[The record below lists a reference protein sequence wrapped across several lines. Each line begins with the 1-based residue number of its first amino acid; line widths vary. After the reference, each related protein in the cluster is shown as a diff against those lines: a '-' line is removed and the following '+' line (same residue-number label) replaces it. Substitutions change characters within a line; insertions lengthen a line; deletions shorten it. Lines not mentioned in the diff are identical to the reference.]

1 MDCFK
6 PNNDDRY
13 ADTNCNGVSGV
24 DEFDI
29 PLESKYCSN
38 SYEAKGVAVLGDS
51 ASAHFGIPVRWMR
64 PAEFNGKIEFSVW
77 STYKLSVPQIL
88 TLFPSLGC

>member
-1 MDCFK
+1 MQLITENEIFYAFLNYYK

-64 PAEFNGKIEFSVW
+64 PAEFNGELKFNFQFI
-77 STYKLSVPQIL
+77 
-88 TLFPSLGC
+88 

>member
-1 MDCFK
+1 LNYYK

-64 PAEFNGKIEFSVW
+64 PAEFNGE
-77 STYKLSVPQIL
+77 
-88 TLFPSLGC
+88 